1 MTNVIDEFISKKWGV
16 FMGLYGFSL
25 STIIIFSV
33 LDEKK
38 IQNLKREGGNK
49 IIIRKNSISG
59 KVNERDKIKKR
70 WNYIK
75 NIVASIFLIS

>member
-1 MTNVIDEFISKKWGV
+1 MTNVIDDFISKKWGV

-75 NIVASIFLIS
+75 NIVASIFVIS